1 MTMAEESRETS
12 KRLVIK
18 VGSSVIAPALDLS
31 SDRLGPIATQI
42 DELME
47 AGHRVALV
55 SSGAIAAGL
64 AELSLRSMP
73 ETIVDRQAAAAVG
86 QTRLMNAWASA
97 FGDRTIAQV
106 LLTEDDL
113 DHRERFLNARR
124 TIESLQRR
132 GVVPILNENDS
143 VSFDEIKLGD
153 NDRLSAIAAA
163 SLGADLLVVLSEAPG
178 LLDADGRVMAEVR
191 QTEDVRTLV
200 RDETSHSGTG
210 GMHTKLDAASIALA
224 HSFEMVIA
232 SGQEPDAITKAVSGE
247 SIGTRFIPDRRQS
260 LGARKSWI
268 GLAAKTRGRLVVDEG
283 ARIALVDQ
291 GASLLPKGVIQV
303 NGEFIRG
310 SVVEIASQDGEVFA
324 RGIVSYATAETL
336 AIKGQQTS
344 SIAASLGYHYA
355 DEVVHRDDL
364 LILTPQLARTLR
376 R

>member
-1 MTMAEESRETS
+1 MNDLSGSTSR
-12 KRLVIK
+12 RIVVK
-18 VGSSVIAPALDLS
+18 VGSSVIAPGLAVS
-31 SDRLGPIATQI
+31 EDRLASIARQI
-42 DELME
+42 SMLIE
-47 AGHRVALV
+47 AGHRVTLV
-55 SSGAIAAGL
+55 TSGAIAAGL
-64 AELSLRSMP
+64 AGLSLDAMP
-73 ETIVDRQAAAAVG
+73 EAIIERQTAAAVG
-86 QTRLMNAWASA
+86 QTKLMNAWAHA
-97 FGDRTIAQV
+97 FTSRTIAQV

-124 TIESLQRR
+124 TIESLQHH

-143 VSFDEIKLGD
+143 VSFEEIRLGD

-163 SLGADLLVVLSEAPG
+163 SLGADLLIVLSVAPG
-178 LLDADGRVMAEVR
+178 LLDEEGRLIGEVR
-191 QTEDVRTLV
+191 QTEDVREHV
-200 RDETSHSGTG
+200 RDDTSASGTG

-232 SGQEPDAITKAVSGE
+232 SGEEPDVVTRVVSGE
-247 SIGTRFIPDRRQS
+247 AVGTRFIPDRRQP
-260 LGARKSWI
+260 LAARKSWI

-283 ARIALVDQ
+283 ARAALVDQ
-291 GASLLPKGVIQV
+291 GASLLPKGIAQV
-303 NGEFIRG
+303 KGEFVRG

-324 RGIVSYATAETL
+324 RGIVSYATADVL

-344 SIAASLGYHYA
+344 GIAVSLGYHYA